1 MPIWQLAAAVIP
13 AILGHSAQQQAA
25 NRAAQQAR
33 EAQRRYDRNY
43 AQLENLLSGILSS
56 DYSAVSPEL
65 IDALVGRAGTDIA
78 RAQARTNEQILRDQ
92 ARRGLAGHSLVD
104 QRQAYVDERAQDA
117 LADARLRAELEAQN
131 LTAQQQAQARSLLA
145 GVTADNMRASQLAA
159 QNLLDSYGQAADT
172 FSTLAGTILGG
183 IDWQNFLKPKTVLDN
198 ETTEPTATLS
208 TSVDTGFDSWASPP
222 KLGSQR
228 WQTEYPFVDWRK

>member
-13 AILGHSAQQQAA
+13 AILAHSAQQQAA

-33 EAQRRYDRNY
+33 EAQRRYEENY
-43 AQLENLLSGILSS
+43 ERLSNLLSGIL
-56 DYSAVSPEL
+56 DPGYSAISPEL

-104 QRQAYVDERAQDA
+104 QRQAYVDERAQEA
-117 LADARLRAELEAQN
+117 LADARLRAELEAAN
-131 LTAQQQAQARSLLA
+131 LTAQQQAQARNILA

-159 QNLLDSYGQAADT
+159 QNLMGSLGQAADT
-172 FSTLAGTILGG
+172 YSALAGTLLGRM
-183 IDWQNFLKPKTVLDN
+183 DWDSFLNRGNQTPQ
-198 ETTEPTATLS
+198 PTATLS
-208 TSVDTGFDSWASPP
+208 VPAGSAATAPATGFESFASPP
-222 KLGSQR
+222 LLGAQR
-228 WQTEYPFVDWRK
+228 PREDWRR